1 MKDPRTNYK
10 EKTKTNTKTVKMT
23 NTRLVHCFDIRS
35 CAQGQLQEEPL
46 PTGAVI

>member
-1 MKDPRTNYK
+1 MEDPRTNYD
-10 EKTKTNTKTVKMT
+10 EKTKTIKITET